1 MRAEVEMEGGGSTW
15 WYVCGECHGAINYQA
30 DVCPH
35 CKAVLSWD
43 GFGLPGLSNQKK
55 KIYTGEHTKTH
66 IDNILESA
74 KLLDYLYRSAEE
86 KKEIG
91 F

>member
-1 MRAEVEMEGGGSTW
+1 MKDEKEQETVEPEYEGDARSSW

-30 DVCPH
+30 DICPH

-55 KIYTGEHTKTH
+55 KIYTGEHT
-66 IDNILESA
+66 EP
-74 KLLDYLYRSAEE
+74 AE
-86 KKEIG
+86 
-91 F
+91 

>member
-1 MRAEVEMEGGGSTW
+1 MKGGEFVQISPEYEIPDMYAREDAAFLEATR
-15 WYVCGECHGAINYQA
+15 
-30 DVCPH
+30 
-35 CKAVLSWD
+35 
-43 GFGLPGLSNQKK
+43 
-55 KIYTGEHTKTH
+55 TGEHTRTH